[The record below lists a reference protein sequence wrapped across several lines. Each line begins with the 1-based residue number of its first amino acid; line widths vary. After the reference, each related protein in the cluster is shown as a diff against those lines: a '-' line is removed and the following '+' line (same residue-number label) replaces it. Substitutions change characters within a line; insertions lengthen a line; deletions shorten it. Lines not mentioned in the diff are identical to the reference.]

1 MQNNYLRNFQRENFK
16 EAYRLHLEYQQANK
30 NINLKIL
37 KLTFPKNFYYD
48 HEQLIECWLD
58 NCNHNLSP
66 REYGINY
73 LQPTIYKPNV
83 LEGLAILPNK
93 PNQDHL
99 LLSNDSEI
107 LGEDEIVTA
116 LYNESATLE
125 MEITEANASTLTDYY
140 AKPTPSKTITKT
152 LKIKHQ
158 SPKYYTEEIL

>member
-1 MQNNYLRNFQRENFK
+1 MQSEYLKNIQRENFE
-16 EAYRLHLEYQQANK
+16 EAYRLHLECQRTNK
-30 NINLKIL
+30 NMKLKIL

-48 HEQLIECWLD
+48 HRQLIEDWID
-58 NCNHNLSP
+58 NCNRNLKP

-93 PNQDHL
+93 PKQNHL

-107 LGEDEIVTA
+107 IGEDKIVTA

-125 MEITEANASTLTDYY
+125 IEITETNASTITDYY
-140 AKPTPSKTITKT
+140 ANPELSKTIAKT